1 MEIVLLGL
9 IIYIGLMIFSK
20 QLILNKKFILIHFMF
35 VLIFICFSQV
45 PIIYF
50 EKLHGYLN
58 VFALVIGLLFI
69 LIMCLSMFLQVICDI
84 LYATQLLN
92 DEIVDKIF
100 KIVSGPLEIMSNI
113 MKSIWLLSL
122 GLLFVQNQNYIMGT
136 ITLLWGLLVIYYM
149 NILIYYVSKQ
159 RKGIKPN
166 VIFINIET
174 FVLFVILFI
183 GILVL

>member
-1 MEIVLLGL
+1 
-9 IIYIGLMIFSK
+9 
-20 QLILNKKFILIHFMF
+20 
-35 VLIFICFSQV
+35 
-45 PIIYF
+45 
-50 EKLHGYLN
+50 
-58 VFALVIGLLFI
+58 
-69 LIMCLSMFLQVICDI
+69 MFLQVICDI

-149 NILIYYVSKQ
+149 NILI
-159 RKGIKPN
+159 
-166 VIFINIET
+166 
-174 FVLFVILFI
+174 
-183 GILVL
+183 